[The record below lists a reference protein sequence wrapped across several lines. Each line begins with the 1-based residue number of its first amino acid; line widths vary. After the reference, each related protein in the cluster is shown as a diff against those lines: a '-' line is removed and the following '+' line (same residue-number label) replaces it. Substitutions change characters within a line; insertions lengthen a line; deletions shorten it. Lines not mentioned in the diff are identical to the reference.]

1 MFVRV
6 WWVGVSAVVPFLVIL
21 SVWLPL
27 WFHYWVPS
35 PLAQDAVLTALRL
48 APDDRR
54 LIEIEDQGNDLRA
67 TVPDSDVVRQARR
80 LRGGTIDLPNG
91 EMRSVSLPF
100 DPQDYQG
107 GSPGGA
113 LKMAS
118 LVVPAT
124 LLRAY
129 ELQHDEGFF
138 RDAKEAILRFSR
150 YERDIATDVGFIR
163 NDHATAAR
171 IGVLVKFWRLYR
183 QRDDFKSDEARIVLQ
198 QISRCALLLAK
209 ASNYTAA
216 TNHGVMQ
223 NIALLQI
230 GVAFPALREAAL
242 GRLARGRLERQMA
255 YYLHSDGVVLEHSPG
270 YHRFGIWLV
279 GLTIRL
285 LQLNGL
291 PEIPGLLEKY
301 ARGMSFL
308 DRLTRLDGSIP
319 RIGDTNGKIVDR
331 PRPAVA
337 KDATVTD
344 VAMALADGTKV
355 YVGSGY
361 AITARPLGA
370 GPGEA
375 QSVSHSTV
383 YWSHFPRHGHEVA
396 AEGSFLLWA
405 AGRNWIG
412 NTGYWPYGLP
422 GRDEATGWRGS
433 NAPHLVGESASGERF
448 SRLLGTAANAQLH
461 LVDLERTLP
470 DGGTL
475 RRQIT
480 QLSADTW
487 VILDSVSDGTNS
499 TVERMWSLDPG
510 LEIKRS
516 GSDALVATDP
526 ESGWRLALNFVAD
539 QQSLVREL
547 HGSLVPFGGW
557 AVIGPMPIPS
567 PAFVATQASAG
578 RWFATVLTLV
588 APGAEV
594 PAQRPA
600 FEVVSA
606 EQWSLELGG
615 GTPSATRI
623 ERRVAELHITV
634 AGSAARVVEISPPNS
649 DGEVERRLIA
659 QLLDAE
665 LRAFPKF
672 MPYETYR
679 RRLIRWLIAP
689 GLASAGI
696 GIFVGRAGARFRFW
710 LTFGA
715 IVSWALLAGWIHFVY
730 LAS

>member
-6 WWVGVSAVVPFLVIL
+6 WWVGVFAVVPFLVVL

-27 WFHYWVPS
+27 RFHYWVPS
-35 PLAQDAVLTALRL
+35 PLVQDADLTALRL
-48 APDDRR
+48 APEDRR
-54 LIEIEDQGNDLRA
+54 LIEIEDQGNGLRA

-80 LRGGTIDLPNG
+80 LRGGTIELPNG

-100 DPQDYQG
+100 DAQDYEG

-113 LKMAS
+113 LNMAS
-118 LVVPAT
+118 LIVPAT

-129 ELQHDEGFF
+129 EVQHDEDFF
-138 RDAKEAILRFSR
+138 RDAKDAILQFSR
-150 YERDIATDVGFIR
+150 YERDIATDVGAVR
-163 NDHATAAR
+163 NDHAIAAR
-171 IGVLVKFWRLYR
+171 ISVLVRFWRLYR
-183 QRDDFKSDEARIVLQ
+183 QRDDFKSDDARIVLQ

-209 ASNYTAA
+209 ASHYTAA

-230 GVAFPALREAAL
+230 GAAFPALSEAAL
-242 GRLARGRLERQMA
+242 GRMARDRLARQMA
-255 YYLHSDGVVLEHSPG
+255 YYVHSDGVVLEHGSG

-285 LQLNGL
+285 LQVNGF
-291 PEIPGLLEKY
+291 PEIPGLREKY

-319 RIGDTNGKIVDR
+319 RIGDTNGAIVDR

-337 KDATVTD
+337 EDVTVTD
-344 VAMALADGTKV
+344 LALALGDGTKV

-361 AITARPLGA
+361 AITARPLAA
-370 GPGEA
+370 GPGLA

-422 GRDEATGWRGS
+422 GRDKAVGWRGS
-433 NAPHLVGESASGERF
+433 NAPHLAGESASADRL

-470 DGGTL
+470 GGGRL
-475 RRQIT
+475 RQQIA

-487 VILDSVSDGTNS
+487 VILDSVSQGTNS
-499 TVERMWSLDPG
+499 TAERIWTLDPG
-510 LEIKRS
+510 LEVKRS
-516 GSDALVATDP
+516 GSDSLVATDSS
-526 ESGWRLALNFVAD
+526 SGWRLALTFVAD
-539 QQSLVREL
+539 QQPSVREL
-547 HGSLVPFGGW
+547 HGSLAPFGGW
-557 AVIGPMPIPS
+557 VVIGPRPIPS
-567 PAFVATQASAG
+567 PAFVATQTSAG

-594 PAQRPA
+594 PGQRPTLKVA
-600 FEVVSA
+600 SA
-606 EQWSLELGG
+606 EQWSLELGS
-615 GTPSATRI
+615 GTPSATKV
-623 ERRVAELHITV
+623 ERRAAALHVMV
-634 AGSAARVVEISPPNS
+634 AGSAAKAAQISPPKS
-649 DGEVERRLIA
+649 DGEVDRRLIA

-672 MPYETYR
+672 MPYEMYR
-679 RRLIRWLIAP
+679 RRLIKWLIAP
-689 GLASAGI
+689 GFASAGI
-696 GIFVGRAGARFRFW
+696 GFFVGRVGVRLRFW

-715 IVSWALLAGWIHFVY
+715 MASWVLLAGWIHLVY